1 MPGPPATNSEVQLN
15 DLELVRAAASNG
27 TKAAVASG
35 NHSQAT
41 NPAPLDGTPSIQLVT
56 ALVPKVSGVIRV
68 SVSGVWGTDIPAAVV
83 LLQIFVDFAA
93 VAGAPIFSIPSVSGS
108 GHGAMTW
115 LVTVPLDGDTH
126 ELSLHLENADLGNIT
141 ADAFALAIV
150 AEELTA

>member
-41 NPAPLDGTPSIQLVT
+41 NHA
-56 ALVPKVSGVIRV
+56 
-68 SVSGVWGTDIPAAVV
+68 
-83 LLQIFVDFAA
+83 
-93 VAGAPIFSIPSVSGS
+93 
-108 GHGAMTW
+108 
-115 LVTVPLDGDTH
+115 PLDGDTH